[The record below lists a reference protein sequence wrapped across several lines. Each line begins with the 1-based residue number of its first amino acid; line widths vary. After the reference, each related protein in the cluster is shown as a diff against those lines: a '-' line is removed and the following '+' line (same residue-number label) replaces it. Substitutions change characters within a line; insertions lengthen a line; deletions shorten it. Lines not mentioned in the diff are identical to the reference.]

1 MSVLSTFFGSFVLRG
16 NNIFC
21 LVILVTFFVCT
32 GQTTYRL
39 KKNRFSER
47 RKSHIGSFE
56 RKLQQVTSWYLRS
69 VIIVKARQR
78 GIVLASSEEFIDCV
92 LDDILYQV
100 TEWYN

>member
-1 MSVLSTFFGSFVLRG
+1 MFGHIG
-16 NNIFC
+16 NILC
-21 LVILVTFFVCT
+21 L
-32 GQTTYRL
+32 YRPNDL
-39 KKNRFSER
+39 PTEKKQVQQR